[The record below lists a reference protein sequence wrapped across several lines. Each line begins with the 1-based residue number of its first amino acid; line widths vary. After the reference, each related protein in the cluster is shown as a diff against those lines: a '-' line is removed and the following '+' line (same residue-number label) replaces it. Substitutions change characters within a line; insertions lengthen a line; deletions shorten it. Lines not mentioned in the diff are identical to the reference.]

1 MRAHHMAAVVA
12 ALLVPRPSQAQVPEP
27 ASTLSSDSVALGE
40 VFEWSVDI
48 PVPPE
53 SVVYFPDTLPATPDV
68 ESFAAVEWGAGR
80 GPAAGATVTL
90 TYPLIAFGT
99 GTLTLPRL
107 TVIVEPTDD
116 DTEGE
121 RIPGGSRV
129 GSWSEAPATSRRALG
144 LTTTVWVE
152 PAYTSDDILAGLSPR
167 PPADVV
173 GLGWSWPSIALVLV
187 FATVLGG
194 TVVTSAREWLENR
207 PEPAAG
213 PATRAPTLEEARRA
227 AIDALDG
234 LLAAVPHDGNDAF
247 DVYARSSRIVR
258 DYVEWLDGAWGP
270 ELTSTELMAEL
281 DGAGLADPELLAE
294 MRRAEAV
301 KFGRVR
307 PASAT
312 TRTHLRILR
321 SWLEEARP

>member
-1 MRAHHMAAVVA
+1 MAVVVA

-40 VFEWSVDI
+40 VFEWSVDVPI
-48 PVPPE
+48 P
-53 SVVYFPDTLPATPDV
+53 SGNVVYFPDSLPATADV
-68 ESFAAVEWGAGR
+68 ESFEPVEWRARR
-80 GPAAGATVTL
+80 GPGEDATLTL
-90 TYPLIAFGT
+90 TYPLIPFGT
-99 GTLTLPRL
+99 GTVTLPRL
-107 TVIVEPTDD
+107 TVIVEPVGEDA
-116 DTEGE
+116 EGE

-129 GSWSEAPATSRRALG
+129 GLWSEAPATSRGTLG

-152 PAYTSDDILAGLSPR
+152 PAYTSDDVLAGLSPR

-173 GLGWSWPSIALVLV
+173 GPGRSWPSIALVLV

-194 TVVTSAREWLENR
+194 TVVTSVREWLENR

-213 PATRAPTLEEARRA
+213 PATRAPTFEEARRA

-234 LLAAVPHDGNDAF
+234 LLAAGPHDGNDAF
-247 DVYARSSRIVR
+247 DVYARSSRVVR
-258 DYVEWLDGAWGP
+258 DYAEWLDGAWGP
-270 ELTSTELMAEL
+270 ELTSTELMAKL
-281 DGAGLADPELLAE
+281 DGAGLAAPELLAE

-301 KFGRVR
+301 KFGRAR

-312 TRTHLRILR
+312 TRTHLRILG